1 MTRRIAGVG
10 TGQQGIFKKGMEW
23 GCPEVFSMY
32 IRESGRACQGLAMWD
47 AGGVPGCVGTTQ

>member
-1 MTRRIAGVG
+1 MG